1 MFAIYSY
8 MFTSGLT
15 SAQELSTFIG
25 YGLTE
30 AQYKQIVGD
39 NKVATT
45 QPTAP
50 EEQCQIVV
58 KKLKSIFLLSHSQHI
73 ILGLAL
79 VGVGLILIYNDFY
92 FF

>member
-15 SAQELSTFIG
+15 NAQELSTYIG

-30 AQYKQIVGD
+30 AQYHEIVDG
-39 NKVATT
+39 NNASMT

-50 EEQCQIVV
+50 
-58 KKLKSIFLLSHSQHI
+58 K
-73 ILGLAL
+73 G
-79 VGVGLILIYNDFY
+79 
-92 FF
+92 

>member
-39 NKVATT
+39 NKASMAQSTVS
-45 QPTAP
+45 
-50 EEQCQIVV
+50 
-58 KKLKSIFLLSHSQHI
+58 K
-73 ILGLAL
+73 G
-79 VGVGLILIYNDFY
+79 
-92 FF
+92 

>member
-45 QPTAP
+45 QHTAP
-50 EEQCQIVV
+50 EE
-58 KKLKSIFLLSHSQHI
+58 
-73 ILGLAL
+73 
-79 VGVGLILIYNDFY
+79 
-92 FF
+92 

>member
-39 NKVATT
+39 NKATT
-45 QPTAP
+45 TQAQDTQQTA
-50 EEQCQIVV
+50 
-58 KKLKSIFLLSHSQHI
+58 SQT
-73 ILGLAL
+73 L
-79 VGVGLILIYNDFY
+79 
-92 FF
+92 